1 MRERAFDRYK
11 LSGQCLMGDSINEKP
26 LDQESKEKDA
36 LKEYPNNVR
45 EMFTI
50 LGNYPEIDRTN
61 RHTIAS
67 GITQLLLLDTTGTEN
82 TTNTVPKEITILS
95 KASSEMNT
103 PNEWKDMLTNPS
115 TTGGSEWPD
124 PTKFEP
130 EKYGIEKESS
140 DNKEEKKKGFF

>member
-1 MRERAFDRYK
+1 MK
-11 LSGQCLMGDSINEKP
+11 NLQIKNPK
-26 LDQESKEKDA
+26 KA
-36 LKEYPNNVR
+36 LKDYPNNVR

-61 RHTIAS
+61 RHTLAS
-67 GITQLLLLDTTGTEN
+67 GITQLLLLDTSTSAD
-82 TTNTVPKEITILS
+82 TNKVVPKEITILS

-103 PNEWKDMLTNPS
+103 PEEWKEMFTNPS

-130 EKYGIEKESS
+130 EKYGIEKEP
-140 DNKEEKKKGFF
+140 EK